1 MAKAIKTEVS
11 VPAVSATVSDTVS
24 INLNIATVRDG
35 GYQQAK
41 VAGVSEGVTRG
52 LMRLIPGLGSV
63 EEPFSDEH
71 KTELRE
77 GYMLRFN
84 EIKPEV
90 TYVAVDNQ
98 WVKESDLAKPPAKAE
113 RFTASVHT
121 AFAYTQQAFGALKNE
136 EPGKHS
142 ILGEIRTKFNK
153 YVSNRLKDLKRDAAR
168 IYRED
173 NGITATRESVSFI
186 EWLLTGP
193 KKDPNKSI
201 LAVIRQRAINAS
213 SVGKDDTALPT
224 KVIDDAIAA
233 FKGVITK
240 YQETTK

>member
-11 VPAVSATVSDTVS
+11 VPAVSAAVSDTVS
-24 INLNIATVRDG
+24 INLNITTVRDG

-63 EEPFSDEH
+63 DEPFTDEH

-113 RFTASVHT
+113 RFIAS
-121 AFAYTQQAFGALKNE
+121 AFTINCDFPAETFKINFLSLVNLK
-136 EPGKHS
+136 H
-142 ILGEIRTKFNK
+142 IRRHFVISSTYAELNK
-153 YVSNRLKDLKRDAAR
+153 
-168 IYRED
+168 
-173 NGITATRESVSFI
+173 
-186 EWLLTGP
+186 
-193 KKDPNKSI
+193 
-201 LAVIRQRAINAS
+201 AVIINYDCSLAPHWY
-213 SVGKDDTALPT
+213 KMRL
-224 KVIDDAIAA
+224 
-233 FKGVITK
+233 FKNWINTELK
-240 YQETTK
+240 